1 MVVRVRLT
9 GTLPSLLKR
18 DSAELTA
25 EVEKGS
31 SLVDVMRAINVP
43 PQVVMI
49 YQVNGKVRTSDYEP
63 DDGDEIVVIPAVAG
77 G

>member
-9 GTLPSLLKR
+9 GTLPSLLRR
-18 DSAELTA
+18 DAAEVMA
-25 EVEKGS
+25 EVEQGS
-31 SLVDVMRAINVP
+31 TLVDVMRAINVP

-49 YQVNGKVRTSDYEP
+49 YQVNGKVQRSDFQPE
-63 DDGDEIVVIPAVAG
+63 DGDEVVVIPAVAG

>member
-31 SLVDVMRAINVP
+31 SLVDVMRSINVP

-49 YQVNGKVRTSDYEP
+49 YQVNGKVRTSDYQP

>member
-18 DSAELTA
+18 DAAEVMA
-25 EVEKGS
+25 EVEQGS
-31 SLVDVMRAINVP
+31 TLVDVMRAINVP

-49 YQVNGKVRTSDYEP
+49 YQVNGKVQRSDFQPE
-63 DDGDEIVVIPAVAG
+63 DGDEVVVIPAVAG